1 MRVTIINVVA
11 FYNELKIAPVP
22 WDDSIFRDVSGIT
35 FYSRVEHYCSIYFC
49 HSAGTTSTAI
59 RLLREGANS
68 IAIGM

>member
-1 MRVTIINVVA
+1 MI
-11 FYNELKIAPVP
+11 FF
-22 WDDSIFRDVSGIT
+22 WDAGERFTYESS
-35 FYSRVEHYCSIYFC
+35 YCSIYFC